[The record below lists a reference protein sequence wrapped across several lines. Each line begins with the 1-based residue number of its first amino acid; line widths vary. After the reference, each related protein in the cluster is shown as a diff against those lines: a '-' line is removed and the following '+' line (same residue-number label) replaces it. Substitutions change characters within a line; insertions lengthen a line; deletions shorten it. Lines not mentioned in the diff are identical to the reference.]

1 MLVYFYFAFK
11 IAINCVVKSIG
22 SSKLVVKESPNE
34 DGRNCNYYF
43 LHIKK
48 QWSQSDTPI
57 RYRTILI
64 KSILEVL
71 KILLRLLRLKV
82 EGEKITSKNVL
93 RP

>member
-43 LHIKK
+43 LYIKK
-48 QWSQSDTPI
+48 
-57 RYRTILI
+57 
-64 KSILEVL
+64 
-71 KILLRLLRLKV
+71 
-82 EGEKITSKNVL
+82 
-93 RP
+93 